1 MSSRR
6 DGTARPNAAVEQ
18 DQKGRFRILGLRIGD
33 LLLMAGLLAAAGIAW
48 GMRSF
53 GAEPAA
59 VAVISIEGERVR
71 QITLEAESD
80 GRYTFTDRGV
90 TYTLEISESRVRMAK
105 IDCPDHICIKTG
117 WADRQTPIVCMPNR
131 LVIKLEGGGS

>member
-1 MSSRR
+1 MSLRR
-6 DGTARPNAAVEQ
+6 DGAARPNAAAKQ

-71 QITLEAESD
+71 QIALEAESD
-80 GRYTFTDRGV
+80 GMHTFTDRGV
-90 TYTLEISESRVRMAK
+90 TYTLEISESRVRMAQ

-131 LVIKLEGGGS
+131 LVIELEGEGS